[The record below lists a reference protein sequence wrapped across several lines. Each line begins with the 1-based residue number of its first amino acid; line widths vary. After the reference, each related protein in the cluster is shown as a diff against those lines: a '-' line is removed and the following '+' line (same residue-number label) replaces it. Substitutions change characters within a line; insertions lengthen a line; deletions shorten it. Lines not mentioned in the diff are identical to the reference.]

1 MNKFTTIFTKKKKV
15 KAMKFQRQNRK
26 KKLRCPIIITTTNQ
40 PLVSRNGT
48 VLELHTI
55 EDQPKIV
62 TVLWT
67 KAKADNSNPKLNRNK
82 QKTSEL
88 RSQLINGTT
97 TNATKT
103 HPPS

>member
-1 MNKFTTIFTKKKKV
+1 
-15 KAMKFQRQNRK
+15 MKFQRENRK
-26 KKLRCPIIITTTNQ
+26 KKLRFPIIIKMIITTTTNQ
-40 PLVSRNGT
+40 ALRVSRNGT

-67 KAKADNSNPKLNRNK
+67 KAKADNSNTKLNRNK

-88 RSQLINGTT
+88 RSQ
-97 TNATKT
+97 KCDV
-103 HPPS
+103 S